1 MFCFTNQYIDDSL
14 NIKNLTSISLSL
26 APNFV
31 MKKIAKPA
39 INEFALYYEKF
50 VDMVSVESS
59 VLDQLRDNALSFE
72 KELLSKSNEQLSTP
86 YAEGKWTI
94 KDILMHLVDCERVF
108 LYRAMRF
115 ARGDKSPLPFFDENE
130 FALQANATSMPIKK
144 ILKEYRTIRKASIAF
159 FSNQSSSVLKRTG
172 TASNTP
178 MSVRACAWVICGH
191 EMHHWNV
198 IRERYF

>member
-1 MFCFTNQYIDDSL
+1 
-14 NIKNLTSISLSL
+14 
-26 APNFV
+26 

-72 KELLSKSNEQLSTP
+72 KELLSKSDEQLSTP
-86 YAEGKWTI
+86 YAPGKWSM

-130 FALQANATSMPIKK
+130 FAVQANATSMPIKK
-144 ILKEYRTIRKASIAF
+144 ILKEYKTIRKASIAF
-159 FSNQSSSVLKRTG
+159 FSNQSSSILKRTG

-191 EMHHWNV
+191 EMHHRNV
-198 IRERYF
+198 IRERYL